1 MKRVRC
7 PKCDTFIVFDESKY
21 DEGQSLV
28 FVCTN
33 CKREFRIRMGVSHL
47 TDIHAER
54 HLDEQTHDGDNYGS
68 ITVIENKFAYKQL
81 LQLHLG
87 DNEFGRY
94 LKGNTI
100 NQPIETSDPS
110 IDTFHCVIRVERDK
124 RGNLRY
130 ILRDAPS
137 TTSTF
142 HQNQILKDVDRIR
155 LSDGDI
161 ITIGATTLIFRAPPT
176 G

>member
-28 FVCTN
+28 FACTN
-33 CKREFRIRMGVSHL
+33 CKREFRIRIGVSHL

-54 HLDEQTHDGDNYGS
+54 HLDTHIPDGDSYGS
-68 ITVIENKFAYKQL
+68 IIVVENKFAYKQL
-81 LQLHLG
+81 LHLHLG

-94 LKGNTI
+94 LKGNNI

-124 RGNLRY
+124 KGNVRY

-137 TTSTF
+137 TTGTY

-155 LSDGDI
+155 LTDGDI
-161 ITIGATTLIFRAPPT
+161 ITIGATTLIFRTPQT
-176 G
+176 N